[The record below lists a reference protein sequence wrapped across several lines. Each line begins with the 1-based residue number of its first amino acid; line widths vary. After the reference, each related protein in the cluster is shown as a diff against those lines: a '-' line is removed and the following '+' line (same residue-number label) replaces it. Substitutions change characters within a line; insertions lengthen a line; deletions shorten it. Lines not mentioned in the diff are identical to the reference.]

1 MKKIFLH
8 TIMVALSLLGTL
20 SINAEERTFTVDGI
34 ERYYQ
39 IFYPKEYSVTNETP
53 YDLLFIMH
61 PNGFTVD
68 DFVSISNPQAISDI
82 NNVIVV
88 YPQALDEQT

>member
-39 IFYPKEYSVTNETP
+39 IFYPHKSLA
-53 YDLLFIMH
+53 D
-61 PNGFTVD
+61 
-68 DFVSISNPQAISDI
+68 
-82 NNVIVV
+82 
-88 YPQALDEQT
+88 